1 MSLFGLLWVKNLDK
15 GHEGHKNL
23 GNCLSVYAMFADWF
37 DPRKKKKKTKKGTFQ
52 KERDRLPTKLFY
64 TCLVFGDVIGI
75 LIMAWNNTK

>member
-1 MSLFGLLWVKNLDK
+1 
-15 GHEGHKNL
+15 
-23 GNCLSVYAMFADWF
+23 MFADWF